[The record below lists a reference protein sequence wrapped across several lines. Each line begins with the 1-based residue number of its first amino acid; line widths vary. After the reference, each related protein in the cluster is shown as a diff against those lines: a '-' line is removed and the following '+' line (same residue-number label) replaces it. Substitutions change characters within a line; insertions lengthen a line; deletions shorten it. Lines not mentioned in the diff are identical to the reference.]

1 MHVLLGQRGV
11 GFVGALCRLV
21 AYVVMAVHPPY
32 PVIIV
37 FYIFVGYG
45 LGLIDAAWNAW
56 VGDLVNANQLLG
68 LLHGFYGLGATVSP
82 LILTAM
88 VTRSGFEWY
97 TFYYVMVSLLVLEM
111 VTSVWAFWSETA
123 AEYRR
128 KNTQKAAGSQTRAA
142 LRQRATLITAAFLL
156 VYVGTEGK
164 SLIGT
169 LLPDINLH

>member
-1 MHVLLGQRGV
+1 M
-11 GFVGALCRLV
+11 
-21 AYVVMAVHPPY
+21 AYVVIAVHPPY

-68 LLHGFYGLGATVSP
+68 ILHGFYGLGATISP
-82 LILTAM
+82 LVLTAM

-111 VTSVWAFWSETA
+111 AVSVWAFWSETA
-123 AEYRR
+123 VEYRR
-128 KNTQKAAGSQTRAA
+128 KNTQTTAGSQTRAA
-142 LRQRATLITAAFLL
+142 LQRRATLVTAALLL
-156 VYVGTEGK
+156 VYVGTEGRHF
-164 SLIGT
+164 IVI
-169 LLPDINLH
+169 LLPNMEYL

>member
-11 GFVGALCRLV
+11 AFLGALSRLV
-21 AYVVMAVHPPY
+21 AYVVIALHPPY

-37 FYIFVGYG
+37 FYSFVGYG

-56 VGDLVNANQLLG
+56 VGDLVSANELLG
-68 LLHGFYGLGATVSP
+68 LLHGWYGFGATLSP

-88 VTRSGFEWY
+88 VTRSGVEWY
-97 TFYYVMVSLLVLEM
+97 TFYYVMVSLLMLEM

-123 AEYRR
+123 VEYRR
-128 KNTQKAAGSQTRAA
+128 KNTQTGGSQTRAA
-142 LRQRATLITAAFLL
+142 LRQRVTLITAAFLL

-164 SLIGT
+164 ESIMILF
-169 LLPDINLH
+169 PNRQPC

>member
-11 GFVGALCRLV
+11 AFVGALCRLV
-21 AYVVMAVHPPY
+21 AYVVIAVHPPY

-56 VGDLVNANQLLG
+56 VGDLVSANQLLG
-68 LLHGFYGLGATVSP
+68 LLHGWYGLGATVSP

-88 VTRSGFEWY
+88 VTRSDVEWY

-123 AEYRR
+123 VEYRR
-128 KNTQKAAGSQTRAA
+128 KNTQTGGSQTRAA

-164 SLIGT
+164 ESIVI
-169 LLPDINLH
+169 LLPNRRPR